1 MTGLYDEI
9 RLAIHSV
16 WNRRWLALAIAW
28 GVCLLGWLVVAM
40 IPSSYESK
48 ARVLVRTQSI
58 LNDKIGVSPNEQRK
72 SIERLQQT
80 LTSSTNLEKIIR
92 GTSLGRRVASEQE
105 MASKIEGLRKAMEI
119 KPDPL
124 DDSVFAISATQG
136 SPKQAREVVQKLI
149 DVAEEDSLSGDRRE
163 TRQSLRFLDAQL
175 ETRRKQLQEAEAR
188 RVDFESKNLG
198 MLPGVG
204 SSSARMEAARAE
216 LGTIDSQLMQ
226 AKSALA
232 ALNSQLAG
240 TPPTLTTPS
249 FGGGGGGGGG
259 GGNPA
264 LSQAMGELASMRA
277 RGFTDSHPD
286 MIAIRNQIAI
296 LRAQPVAA
304 PAAPSGGGS
313 FKSPNP
319 AYSSLQTMR
328 AEREASVMALTA
340 RKAALEGDMAGL
352 AGKQS
357 LEPAVQ
363 AEMDRI
369 NRDYEVLKTQYDK
382 LLGDREEIR
391 LRGQVESQTDAVQ
404 FQVIDRPSLSRT
416 PAAPNRPML
425 LALVLF
431 AGLGAGAGSAFAL
444 GHLQTSFATASK
456 LEKSSG
462 LPVIGTI
469 SQMLSSAQRTER
481 KRKMQMFV
489 GGTGALFIAF
499 TVLLVVEFIQRG
511 LAA

>member
-1 MTGLYDEI
+1 MTGLYDEL
-9 RLAIHSV
+9 RLAIHSM
-16 WNRRWLALAIAW
+16 WNRRWIALAIAW
-28 GVCLLGWLVVAM
+28 GICLLGWLVVAM

-48 ARVLVRTQSI
+48 ARVLVRTQSV
-58 LNDKIGVSPNEQRK
+58 LNNQIGVSPNEQRK

-92 GTSLGRRVASEQE
+92 GTSLGRKVSSEAE
-105 MASKIEGLRKAMEI
+105 MAAKIEGLRKAMEI
-119 KPDPL
+119 KPDAL
-124 DDSVFAISATQG
+124 DDSVFAISATQR
-136 SPKQAREVVQKLI
+136 SPTQAREVVQKLI

-163 TRQSLRFLDAQL
+163 TRQSLRFLDTQL

-188 RVDFESKNLG
+188 RVEFESKNLG
-198 MLPGVG
+198 MMPGVG
-204 SSSARMEAARAE
+204 SVSARIEAARSE
-216 LGTIDSQLMQ
+216 LGTIDSQLIQ
-226 AKSALA
+226 ARSSLA

-240 TPPTLTTPS
+240 TPPMLTTPG
-249 FGGGGGGGGG
+249 FGGGGGGGG

-286 MIAIRNQIAI
+286 MIAIRNQISI
-296 LRAQPVAA
+296 LRSQPSAA
-304 PAAPSGGGS
+304 PSAPSGGGS

-319 AYSSLQTMR
+319 AYSSLQSM
-328 AEREASVMALTA
+328 ASERQASVQALTA
-340 RKAALEGDMAGL
+340 RKAALEADMSSL

-357 LEPAVQ
+357 MEPGVQ

-382 LLGDREEIR
+382 MLGNREEIR

-416 PAAPNRPML
+416 PSAPNRPML

-431 AGLGAGAGSAFAL
+431 AGLGAGAGSAFAM

-462 LPVIGTI
+462 LPVIGSI
-469 SQMLSSAQRTER
+469 SQMLTGAQRIDR
-481 KRKMQMFV
+481 KRKMRLFV
-489 GGTGALFIAF
+489 GGSGALMIAF
-499 TVLLVVEFIQRG
+499 AVLVVVEFIQRG
-511 LAA
+511 MAA

>member
-1 MTGLYDEI
+1 MNGLYDEI

-28 GVCLLGWLVVAM
+28 SICVLGWLVVAM
-40 IPSSYESK
+40 IPSTYESK

-58 LNDKIGVSPNEQRK
+58 LNDKIGVSPSEQRK

-80 LTSSTNLEKIIR
+80 LTSSTNLEKIVR
-92 GTSLGRRVASEQE
+92 GTSLGQKVSSEQE
-105 MASKIEGLRKAMEI
+105 MAGKIEGLRTSMEI
-119 KPDPL
+119 SPDPL
-124 DDSVFAISATQG
+124 DDSVFAISAVQA

-163 TRQSLRFLDAQL
+163 TRQSLRFLDTQL

-188 RVDFESKNLG
+188 RVEFETKNLG
-198 MLPGVG
+198 VLPGVG
-204 SSSARMEAARAE
+204 SATARMSAARAE
-216 LGTIDSQLMQ
+216 LSTIDSQLMQ
-226 AKSALA
+226 ARSSLA
-232 ALNSQLAG
+232 ALNGQLAG
-240 TPPTLTTPS
+240 TPQTLTTPS
-249 FGGGGGGGGG
+249 FGGGGGSV
-259 GGNPA
+259 GNPA
-264 LSQAMGELASMRA
+264 LSQAQGELASMRA

-286 MIAIRNQIAI
+286 IIAIRNQIAI
-296 LRAQPVAA
+296 LRSQPS
-304 PAAPSGGGS
+304 AAPSGSSGGGG

-319 AYSSLQTMR
+319 AYSSLQSMR
-328 AEREASVMALTA
+328 AEREASVSALSA
-340 RKAALEGDMAGL
+340 RKSALEADL
-352 AGKQS
+352 ASLIGKQS
-357 LEPAVQ
+357 LEPGVA

-425 LALVLF
+425 LAMVLF
-431 AGLGAGAGSAFAL
+431 AGLGAGAGTAFAL
-444 GHLQTSFATASK
+444 GHLQTSYATASK
-456 LEKSSG
+456 LEKASG

-469 SQMLSSAQRTER
+469 SQMLTGAQRSDR
-481 KRKMQMFV
+481 KRKLRLFF
-489 GGTGALFIAF
+489 GGTAALFGAF
-499 TVLLVVEFIQRG
+499 ALLLVVEFIQRG
-511 LAA
+511 MAA